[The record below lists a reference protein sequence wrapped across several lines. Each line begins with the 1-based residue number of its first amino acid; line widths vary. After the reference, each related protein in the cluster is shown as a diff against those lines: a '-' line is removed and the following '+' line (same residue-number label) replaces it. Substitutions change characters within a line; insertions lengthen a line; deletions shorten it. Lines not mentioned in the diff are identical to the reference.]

1 VAAGISPG
9 QQTGEDTCMQWRLL
23 RPAGL
28 VPAALVLTTVAAG
41 AEGGKSDGP
50 SEFLLV
56 TQIVLLIAVGRGLG
70 EIMQRI
76 GQPSVIGELLAGII
90 LGPSLFGWIWPEA
103 QHAIFP
109 KTPEQKAMLDGIA
122 QVGILLLLLLTGME
136 TDLKLVKKIGR
147 AAIAISIA
155 GILVP
160 FACGFALGQFLPDG
174 LLPRPE
180 QRLVASLFM
189 GTALSISS
197 VKIVAVVVREMNFMR
212 RNVGQIIVATA
223 VIDDTIGWIII
234 AVIFSLASQGTLDIA
249 SVAKAVLGT
258 LAFLAVSFTIGRRL
272 VFQLI
277 RWANDNLVSVAAV
290 ITVILLLMGVMAL
303 ITHAIGVH
311 TVLGAFVAGILVGES
326 PILTRQIDERLRGLI
341 SSFFMPVFFGLAGL
355 SADLSVLRDPNL
367 LMLTG
372 LLVVIASLGK
382 FGGAFVGGTIGG
394 LNTRES
400 LALASGMNARGSTE
414 VIIATIGLS
423 IGVLSQNLFTMIV
436 TMAIV
441 TTMAMPPMLRAALA
455 RLPMS
460 AEERER
466 LEREEFERRG
476 FVANLERPLLAVDE
490 SVNATFAAHIA
501 GLIAGMRGFPVTV
514 LHIGKRAKQQ
524 AEEESHEAVVK
535 KAAET
540 VSANGDAD
548 AGSVDVVTRARR
560 AELGA
565 AIAEEARKGFDLLV
579 VGVDKVAATKD
590 RFDRGIEDIAAKFE
604 GPLAI
609 VAARGKHLKQ
619 PMPDSLNILVPVSG
633 SGVSKRGAEVAVA
646 LTQAGS
652 GSLRVIYVATTRDK
666 GAQRGASRGLSQ
678 ETGILKDASDLAA
691 RYDVDITTTL
701 RVNRTPEAAILREIE
716 TTDVDLVVMG
726 VDRIQSDH
734 LSFGG
739 VADTVLRQS
748 KVSVLLVSSGEAR
761 QAPSETG

>member
-1 VAAGISPG
+1 MP
-9 QQTGEDTCMQWRLL
+9 WRLL
-23 RPAGL
+23 RPVGL
-28 VPAALVLTTVAAG
+28 VPAALVLTTIAAG
-41 AEGGKSDGP
+41 AEAGKSAGP
-50 SEFLLV
+50 SES
-56 TQIVLLIAVGRGLG
+56 LLILQIALLLAVGRGLG

-76 GQPSVIGELLAGII
+76 GQPSVMGELLAGII

-109 KTPEQKAMLDGIA
+109 KTPEQKAMIDGIA

-136 TDLKLVKKIGR
+136 TDLKLVRKVGR

-160 FACGFALGQFLPDG
+160 FACGFTLGEFLPDA
-174 LLPRPE
+174 LLPNPQE
-180 QRLVASLFM
+180 RLVASLFM

-234 AVIFSLASQGTLDIA
+234 AVIFSLASHGTLDVA

-272 VFQLI
+272 VFRLI
-277 RWANDNLVSVAAV
+277 RWANDNLVSAAAV

-303 ITHAIGVH
+303 ITHLIGVH

-372 LLVVIASLGK
+372 LLVVIASVGK
-382 FGGAFVGGTIGG
+382 FGGAFVGGTAGG
-394 LNTRES
+394 LNARES

-455 RLPMS
+455 KLPMN
-460 AEERER
+460 EEEKER
-466 LEREEFERRG
+466 LEREEFEKRG
-476 FVANLERPLLAVDE
+476 FIANLERPLLAVDE
-490 SVNATFAAHIA
+490 SPNATFAAHVA
-501 GLIAGMRGFPVTV
+501 GLIAGMRGLPITV
-514 LHIGKRAKQQ
+514 LHIGKRA
-524 AEEESHEAVVK
+524 EEQEKGRHESHEAVVK

-540 VSANGDAD
+540 VSAIGD
-548 AGSVDVVTRARR
+548 AGSVDVVTRTRR
-560 AELGA
+560 AELGET
-565 AIAEEARKGFDLLV
+565 IADEARKGFDLLV
-579 VGVDKVAATKD
+579 VGIAKVAAAKD
-590 RFDRGIEDIAAKFE
+590 RFDREIEDIAAQFE

-609 VAARGKHLKQ
+609 VVGKGKHLKQ
-619 PMPDSLNILVPVSG
+619 PMPDALNILVPVSG
-633 SGVSKRGAEVAVA
+633 SVVSKRGAEVAVA
-646 LTQAGS
+646 LAGS

-666 GAQRGASRGLSQ
+666 GAQRGTSRGLSQ
-678 ETGILKDASDLAA
+678 ETGILKDTSDLAA
-691 RYDVDITTTL
+691 RYDVEITTTL
-701 RVNRTPEAAILREIE
+701 RVNRAPEAAILREID

-726 VDRIQSDH
+726 VDRIQADH

-739 VADTVLRQS
+739 VADAVLRQS

-761 QAPSETG
+761 QAPAEKA

>member
-1 VAAGISPG
+1 MRLS
-9 QQTGEDTCMQWRLL
+9 LL
-23 RPAGL
+23 RSVGL
-28 VPAALVLTTVAAG
+28 VCPALMLSTLTVAA
-41 AEGGKSDGP
+41 AEGPKSAGP

-56 TQIVLLIAVGRGLG
+56 AQIVLLIAVGRGLG

-76 GQPSVIGELLAGII
+76 GQPSVIGELLAGIL
-90 LGPSLFGWIWPEA
+90 LGPSLFGWLWPEA
-103 QHAIFP
+103 QAAIFP
-109 KTPEQKAMLDGIA
+109 RAPEQKAMLDGIA
-122 QVGILLLLLLTGME
+122 QFGILLLLLLTGME
-136 TDLKLVKKIGR
+136 TDLKLVRKIGK

-155 GILVP
+155 GILLP
-160 FACGFALGQFLPDG
+160 FACGFALGEFLPDA
-174 LLPRPE
+174 LLPKPE

-234 AVIFSLASQGTLDIA
+234 AVIFSLAAQGTLDIA

-277 RWANDNLVSVAAV
+277 RWANDNLVSTAAV

-303 ITHAIGVH
+303 ITHVIGVH

-372 LLVVIASLGK
+372 LLVVIASVGK
-382 FGGAFVGGTIGG
+382 FGGAFVGGTVGG
-394 LNTRES
+394 LSTRES
-400 LALASGMNARGSTE
+400 LALASGMYARGSTE

-460 AEERER
+460 GDEKER
-466 LEREEFERRG
+466 LEREEFEKRG
-476 FVANLERPLLAVDE
+476 FIANLERPLLAVDE
-490 SVNATFAAHIA
+490 SVNATFASHVI
-501 GLIAGMRGFPVTV
+501 GLIAGMRGLPITV

-524 AEEESHEAVVK
+524 ERGRDEEESHEAVVR

-540 VSANGDAD
+540 VSATGEGDAF
-548 AGSVDVVTRARR
+548 SVDVVTRARR
-560 AELGA
+560 AELGET
-565 AIAEEARKGFDLLV
+565 IADEARKGFDLLV
-579 VGVDKVAATKD
+579 VGIDKVGAAKD
-590 RFDRGIEDIAAKFE
+590 RFDRRIEDIAATFE

-609 VAARGKHLKQ
+609 VAAKGKHLKQ
-619 PMPDSLNILVPVSG
+619 PMPDALNILVPVSG
-633 SGVSKRGAEVAVA
+633 SGISKRGAEVAVA
-646 LTQAGS
+646 LAQAGS

-678 ETGILKDASDLAA
+678 EAGILKDASDLAA

-701 RVNRTPEAAILREIE
+701 RVNRAPESAILREID

-726 VDRIQSDH
+726 VDRIQADH

-739 VADTVLRQS
+739 VADAVLRQS
-748 KVSVLLVSSGEAR
+748 KVSVLLVSSGEAGR
-761 QAPSETG
+761 VASENS

>member
-1 VAAGISPG
+1 MAAS
-9 QQTGEDTCMQWRLL
+9 
-23 RPAGL
+23 
-28 VPAALVLTTVAAG
+28 G
-41 AEGGKSDGP
+41 AGGKAAGP

-56 TQIVLLIAVGRGLG
+56 AQIVLLIAVGRGLG

-76 GQPSVIGELLAGII
+76 GQPSVIGELLAGIL

-103 QHAIFP
+103 QAAIFP
-109 KTPEQKAMLDGIA
+109 KTPEQKAMIDGVA

-136 TDLKLVKKIGR
+136 TDLKLVRKIGK
-147 AAIAISIA
+147 AAIAISIS
-155 GILVP
+155 GIVVP
-160 FACGFALGQFLPDG
+160 FACGFALGEFLPDA
-174 LLPRPE
+174 LLPEP
-180 QRLVASLFM
+180 QARLVASLFM

-212 RNVGQIIVATA
+212 RDVGQIIVATA

-234 AVIFSLASQGTLDIA
+234 AVIFSLASQGTLDFA
-249 SVAKAVLGT
+249 AVAKAVLGT
-258 LAFLAVSFTIGRRL
+258 LAFLVASFTVGRRL
-272 VFQLI
+272 VFHLI
-277 RWANDNLVSVAAV
+277 RWANDTLVSTAPV
-290 ITVILLLMGVMAL
+290 ITVILLLMGTMAL
-303 ITHAIGVH
+303 ITHLIGVH

-372 LLVVIASLGK
+372 LLVVIASVGK
-382 FGGAFVGGTIGG
+382 FGGAFVGGTVGG
-394 LNTRES
+394 LNYRES

-455 RLPMS
+455 RLPMNKD
-460 AEERER
+460 EKER
-466 LEREEFERRG
+466 LEREEFEKRG

-490 SVNATFAAHIA
+490 SVNATFAAHIV
-501 GLIAGMRGFPVTV
+501 GLIAGMRGLPITV
-514 LHIGKRAKQQ
+514 LHVGRRVKQQ
-524 AEEESHEAVVK
+524 EESRDEEESHEAVVK
-535 KAAET
+535 KAAI
-540 VSANGDAD
+540 SANSDEG
-548 AGSVDVVTRARR
+548 AGHVDVVTRARK
-560 AELGA
+560 ASLGEA
-565 AIAEEARKGFDLLV
+565 VAEEARKGFDLLV
-579 VGVDKVAATKD
+579 VGVDKVAASKD
-590 RFDRGIEDIAAKFE
+590 RFDGKIEDAAAKFD

-609 VAARGKHLKQ
+609 VAAKGKHLKQ
-619 PMPDSLNILVPVSG
+619 PMPEALNILVPVSG

-652 GSLRVIYVATTRDK
+652 GSLRVVYVATTRDK
-666 GAQRGASRGLSQ
+666 GAQRGASRGLNQ
-678 ETGILKDASDLAA
+678 EAGILKDASDLAA

-701 RVNRTPEAAILREIE
+701 RVNRAPEAAILREID

-726 VDRIQSDH
+726 VDRIQADH

-739 VADTVLRQS
+739 VADAVLRQS

-761 QAPSETG
+761 QASVEKA

>member
-1 VAAGISPG
+1 
-9 QQTGEDTCMQWRLL
+9 MQWSLL
-23 RPAGL
+23 RPVGL
-28 VPAALVLTTVAAG
+28 VPAALVLTTIAAG
-41 AEGGKSDGP
+41 AEGGKSAGP

-56 TQIVLLIAVGRGLG
+56 AQIVLLIAVGRGLG

-109 KTPEQKAMLDGIA
+109 KTPEQKAMIDGIA
-122 QVGILLLLLLTGME
+122 QFGILLLLLLTGME
-136 TDLKLVKKIGR
+136 TDLKLVRKVGK

-160 FACGFALGQFLPDG
+160 FACGFALGEFLPDA
-174 LLPRPE
+174 LLPNP
-180 QRLVASLFM
+180 QARLVASLFM

-234 AVIFSLASQGTLDIA
+234 AVIFSLASHGTLDIA
-249 SVAKAVLGT
+249 SVARAVLGT
-258 LAFLAVSFTIGRRL
+258 FAFLAISFTVGRRL
-272 VFQLI
+272 VFRLI
-277 RWANDNLVSVAAV
+277 RWANDNLISAAAV
-290 ITVILLLMGVMAL
+290 ITVILLLMSVMAL
-303 ITHAIGVH
+303 ITHLIGVH

-326 PILTRQIDERLRGLI
+326 PILTRQIDDRLRSLI

-355 SADLSVLRDPNL
+355 SADLSVLRDPDL

-372 LLVVIASLGK
+372 LLVVIASVGK
-382 FGGAFVGGTIGG
+382 FGGAFVGGTLGG
-394 LNTRES
+394 LNHRES

-455 RLPMS
+455 RLPMN
-460 AEERER
+460 AEEKER
-466 LEREEFERRG
+466 LEREEFEKRG
-476 FVANLERPLLAVDE
+476 FIANLERPLLAVDE

-501 GLIAGMRGFPVTV
+501 GLIAGTRGLPITV
-514 LHIGKRAKQQ
+514 LHIGKQPKEQDRDEQ
-524 AEEESHEAVVK
+524 ESHEAVVK

-540 VSANGDAD
+540 VFAHGED

-560 AELGA
+560 AELGET
-565 AIAEEARKGFDLLV
+565 IAYEARKGFDLLV
-579 VGVDKVAATKD
+579 VGVEKVTAAKD
-590 RFDRGIEDIAAKFE
+590 RFDGKIEDIAAKFE

-609 VAARGKHLKQ
+609 VAAKAKHLKQ
-619 PMPDSLNILVPVSG
+619 PIPEALNILVPVSG
-633 SGVSKRGAEVAVA
+633 SAVSKRGAEVAVA

-678 ETGILKDASDLAA
+678 EAGILKDASDLAA

-701 RVNRTPEAAILREIE
+701 RVNRAPEAAILREID
-716 TTDVDLVVMG
+716 TTDVDLVVIG
-726 VDRIQSDH
+726 VDRIEANH

-739 VADTVLRQS
+739 VADAVLRQS

-761 QAPSETG
+761 QAPAENA

>member
-1 VAAGISPG
+1 
-9 QQTGEDTCMQWRLL
+9 MQWSLL
-23 RPAGL
+23 RPVGL
-28 VPAALVLTTVAAG
+28 VPAALVLTTMAAS
-41 AEGGKSDGP
+41 AEGGKSAGP

-56 TQIVLLIAVGRGLG
+56 AQIVLLIAVGRGLG
-70 EIMQRI
+70 ELMQRI
-76 GQPSVIGELLAGII
+76 GQPSVIGELLAGIL
-90 LGPSLFGWIWPEA
+90 LGPSLFGWLWPEA
-103 QHAIFP
+103 QAAIFP

-122 QVGILLLLLLTGME
+122 QFGILLLLLLTGME
-136 TDLKLVKKIGR
+136 TDLKLVRRIGK

-160 FACGFALGQFLPDG
+160 FACGFVLGEFLPDA
-174 LLPRPE
+174 LLPKQE

-234 AVIFSLASQGTLDIA
+234 AVIFSLASQGALDLA
-249 SVAKAVLGT
+249 SVAQALVGT

-277 RWANDNLVSVAAV
+277 RWANDNLVSAAAV

-355 SADLSVLRDPNL
+355 STDLSVLRDPSL
-367 LMLTG
+367 LMLTA
-372 LLVVIASLGK
+372 LLVVIASVGK

-394 LNTRES
+394 LSTRES

-423 IGVLSQNLFTMIV
+423 IGVLSQVMFTMIV

-455 RLPMS
+455 RLPMNQ
-460 AEERER
+460 EEKER
-466 LEREEFERRG
+466 LEREEFEKRG

-490 SVNATFAAHIA
+490 SVNATFASHLI
-501 GLIAGMRGFPVTV
+501 GLIAGMRGLPITV
-514 LHIGKRAKQQ
+514 LHIGKRAGEQEKIRD
-524 AEEESHEAVVK
+524 EEESHEAVVK

-540 VSANGDAD
+540 VSANGDGEV
-548 AGSVDVVTRARR
+548 GSVDVVTRARR
-560 AELGA
+560 AELGET
-565 AIAEEARKGFDLLV
+565 IAEEARKGFDLLV
-579 VGVDKVAATKD
+579 VGVDRAAAAKD
-590 RFDRGIEDIAAKFE
+590 RFDQRIEDIAAKFE

-609 VAARGKHLKQ
+609 VAAKGKHLKQ
-619 PMPDSLNILVPVSG
+619 PMPDGLNILVPVSG

-666 GAQRGASRGLSQ
+666 GAQRGASRGLGQ
-678 ETGILKDASDLAA
+678 EAGILKDASDLAA

-701 RVNRTPEAAILREIE
+701 RVNRAPEAAILREID

-726 VDRIQSDH
+726 VDRIQADH

-739 VADTVLRQS
+739 VADAVLRQS

-761 QAPSETG
+761 QAPAEKA

>member
-1 VAAGISPG
+1 
-9 QQTGEDTCMQWRLL
+9 MQWSLL
-23 RPAGL
+23 RPVGL
-28 VPAALVLTTVAAG
+28 VPAALVLSTIAASAG
-41 AEGGKSDGP
+41 GGKAAGP

-56 TQIVLLIAVGRGLG
+56 AQIVLLIAVGRGLG

-76 GQPSVIGELLAGII
+76 GQPSVIGELLAGIL

-103 QHAIFP
+103 QAAIFP
-109 KTPEQKAMLDGIA
+109 KTPEQKAMIDGVA

-136 TDLKLVKKIGR
+136 TDLKLVRKIGK
-147 AAIAISIA
+147 AAIAISIS
-155 GILVP
+155 GIVVP
-160 FACGFALGQFLPDG
+160 FACGFALGEFLPDA
-174 LLPRPE
+174 LLPEP
-180 QRLVASLFM
+180 QARLVASLFM

-212 RNVGQIIVATA
+212 RDVGQIIVATA

-234 AVIFSLASQGTLDIA
+234 AVIFSLASQGTLDFA
-249 SVAKAVLGT
+249 AVAKAVLGT
-258 LAFLAVSFTIGRRL
+258 LAFLVASFTVGRRL
-272 VFQLI
+272 VFHLI
-277 RWANDNLVSVAAV
+277 RWANDTLVSTAPV
-290 ITVILLLMGVMAL
+290 ITVILLLMGTMAL
-303 ITHAIGVH
+303 ITHLIGVH

-372 LLVVIASLGK
+372 LLVVIASVGK
-382 FGGAFVGGTIGG
+382 FGGAFVGGTVGG
-394 LNTRES
+394 LNYRES

-455 RLPMS
+455 RLPMNKD
-460 AEERER
+460 EKER
-466 LEREEFERRG
+466 LDREEFEKRG

-501 GLIAGMRGFPVTV
+501 GLIAGMRGLPITV
-514 LHIGKRAKQQ
+514 LHVGRRAKQQ
-524 AEEESHEAVVK
+524 EESRDEEESHEAVVK
-535 KAAET
+535 KAA
-540 VSANGDAD
+540 VSANSDEG
-548 AGSVDVVTRARR
+548 AGHVDVVTRARK
-560 AELGA
+560 ASLGEA
-565 AIAEEARKGFDLLV
+565 VAEEARKGFDLLV
-579 VGVDKVAATKD
+579 VGVDKVAASKD
-590 RFDRGIEDIAAKFE
+590 RFDRKIEDAAAKFD
-604 GPLAI
+604 GPLAL
-609 VAARGKHLKQ
+609 VAAKGKHLKQ
-619 PMPDSLNILVPVSG
+619 PMPEALNILVPVSG

-652 GSLRVIYVATTRDK
+652 GSLRVVYVATTRDK
-666 GAQRGASRGLSQ
+666 GAQRGASRGLNQ
-678 ETGILKDASDLAA
+678 EAGILKDASDLAA

-701 RVNRTPEAAILREIE
+701 RVNRAPEAAILREID

-726 VDRIQSDH
+726 VDRIQADH

-739 VADTVLRQS
+739 VADAVLRQS

-761 QAPSETG
+761 QASVEKA